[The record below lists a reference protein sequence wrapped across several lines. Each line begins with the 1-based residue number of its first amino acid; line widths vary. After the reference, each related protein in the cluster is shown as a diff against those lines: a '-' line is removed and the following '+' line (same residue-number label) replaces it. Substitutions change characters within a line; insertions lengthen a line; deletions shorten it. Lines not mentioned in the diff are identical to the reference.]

1 MIHTIRSFLVVAFVS
16 IFAPAHAE
24 DSAKLR
30 DFLTLVGF
38 DTSLAAIP
46 SGIIHSMENSPALD
60 VDESMRE
67 AIGELVTAHFAPS
80 GMKQSVVDYMAN
92 VLSDA
97 QLDELSAYY
106 SEGLGKRATEL
117 EIAAQQPGM
126 EELVETEGREILQR
140 LTDSSDERLLSYQ
153 RIVQSTMGLEIAA
166 ALSMNVTYAM
176 LSGMMGSPQLPYSL
190 TDEQILEIVNRQN
203 EQIRALLTEAIFVTV
218 AYTYREMSIDEVDAY
233 ATFLESDVVQTFYPS
248 MLEALQS
255 ALVPRARAFGHDLM
269 VQMGVRK
276 T

>member
-1 MIHTIRSFLVVAFVS
+1 MIHTIRLFLILAFVS
-16 IFAPAHAE
+16 ISAPAHAE

-30 DFLTLVGF
+30 NLLSLVGF
-38 DTSLAAIP
+38 DTSLASIP

-67 AIGELVTAHFAPS
+67 AIGELVTMYFAPS
-80 GMKQSVVDYMAN
+80 GMKQSIVDNMAN
-92 VLSDA
+92 ALSDA

-126 EELVETEGREILQR
+126 EELVETEGLEIFQR
-140 LTDSSDERLLSYQ
+140 LTDSKDERLLSYQ
-153 RIVQSTMGLEIAA
+153 RIVQSTMGLEVGT
-166 ALSMNVTYAM
+166 ALGMNVLYAM

-190 TDEQILEIVNRQN
+190 TDEEILEIVNRQS
-203 EQIRALLTEAIFVTV
+203 EQIRAQLTAAIFVNI
-218 AYTYREMSIDEVDAY
+218 AYTYREMSIDDVDAY
-233 ATFLESDVVQTFYPS
+233 ATFLESDVAQTFYSS
-248 MLEALQS
+248 MLKAIQS
-255 ALVPRARAFGHDLM
+255 ALLPRARAFGHDLM